1 MFVAFMGHWGGPL
14 LAFTALIVFMGHW
27 GWTFVAFTVFVLF
40 MECFGL
46 DVCGV
51 HSVCSVF
58 EAFRL
63 VFFIYLFILLWCGV
77 ACGVY
82 GSLV

>member
-1 MFVAFMGHWGGPL
+1 M
-14 LAFTALIVFMGHW
+14 VFM
-27 GWTFVAFTVFVLF
+27 VFVLF

-63 VFFIYLFILLWCGV
+63 VFLFYLFSYSFV
-77 ACGVY
+77 V
-82 GSLV
+82 